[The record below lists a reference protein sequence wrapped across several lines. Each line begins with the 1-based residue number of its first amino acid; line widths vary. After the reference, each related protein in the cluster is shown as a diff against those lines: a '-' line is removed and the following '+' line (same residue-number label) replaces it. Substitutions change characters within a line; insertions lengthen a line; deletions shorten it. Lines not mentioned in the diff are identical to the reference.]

1 MTKTIDDDPDFG
13 IYEGICQGCD
23 ALVKVN
29 DIGMCEDCDAK
40 LDRDLIR
47 KRDWDYSA
55 SAFGCPVDKREEL
68 RQHVI
73 ARYGEHL
80 EILAADPPST
90 PKSRQNENR
99 RTRMR

>member
-13 IYEGICQGCD
+13 IYEGICHGCD

-29 DIGMCEDCDAK
+29 DIGMCEDCAAK
-40 LDRDLIR
+40 VDRDLIR

-55 SAFGCPVDKREEL
+55 FAFGCPVDKREEL
-68 RQHVI
+68 REHTI
-73 ARYGEHL
+73 ARYGERL
-80 EILAADPPST
+80 EILAAESRPT
-90 PKSRQNENR
+90 RKSRPNEDS